1 VHLFHGRYNSLV
13 IDKDNYLLK
22 LRFYIH
28 LNPVQS
34 GIVKKPKD
42 YEQSSYKSY
51 IKEVA
56 NNINDQDLIF
66 LMISKDK
73 IEAER
78 QPCYVKG

>member
-1 VHLFHGRYNSLV
+1 V